1 MATVQKRNSLFSQ
14 RVQNEF
20 SPSGAVQG
28 SRNPMIEDKVY
39 SLFQPDVLISTQ
51 YLATTKSKTQ
61 REPEQR
67 LMLAVLEDA
76 VWCFQNGL
84 FSKDKKKRALS
95 REAEEWLTEDTGER
109 LFSFNEICELLGLE
123 SKYLRKHLLHW
134 KEEASKGRERTKIN
148 RLSDGNRQKRTSGGK
163 RRRYLHAAGF

>member
-1 MATVQKRNSLFSQ
+1 MV
-14 RVQNEF
+14 
-20 SPSGAVQG
+20 
-28 SRNPMIEDKVY
+28 EDKVY

-51 YLATTKSKTQ
+51 YSATTKSKTQ

-84 FSKDKKKRALS
+84 LSKDKRKRGLS
-95 REAEEWLTEDTGER
+95 REAEEWLTEDTGDR

-123 SKYLRKHLLHW
+123 SMYLRKHLLRW
-134 KEEASKGRERTKIN
+134 KEAASRERERAKIHRPSGRN
-148 RLSDGNRQKRTSGGK
+148 TQPRTTGEKRH
-163 RRRYLHAAGF
+163 RYLHAAGF

>member
-1 MATVQKRNSLFSQ
+1 MPTVQKRNSQFSQ
-14 RVQNEF
+14 RIQNEF
-20 SPSGAVQG
+20 SPSGAVRG
-28 SRNPMIEDKVY
+28 SRNPMVEDKVY
-39 SLFQPDVLISTQ
+39 SLFQPDVLVSTQ

-84 FSKDKKKRALS
+84 LSKDKRKRGLF
-95 REAEEWLTEDTGER
+95 RDAEEWLTEDAGGW

-123 SKYLRKHLLHW
+123 SKYIRKHLLRW
-134 KEEASKGRERTKIN
+134 KEAASRTRERTKIN
-148 RLSDGNRQKRTSGGK
+148 RLSDRNAQPRTSGEK
-163 RRRYLHAAGF
+163 RHRYLHAAGF

>member
-14 RVQNEF
+14 RIQNEF
-20 SPSGAVQG
+20 SPSGAVRG
-28 SRNPMIEDKVY
+28 ARNATVEDKVT
-39 SLFQPDVLISTQ
+39 SLFQPDVLISAQ
-51 YLATTKSKTQ
+51 YLATTRSKTQ

-84 FSKDKKKRALS
+84 RSKDKRKRGLS
-95 REAEEWLTEDTGER
+95 RDAEEWLTDDNGDR

-123 SKYLRKHLLHW
+123 AKYIRKHLLRW
-134 KEEASKGRERTKIN
+134 KEAASRGRERAKLD
-148 RLSDGNRQKRTSGGK
+148 RLNVRNGQQGTGGEK
-163 RRRYLHAAGF
+163 KRRYLRAAGF